1 MNRVPFS
8 PRRIWVVA
16 HNTVLE
22 ALRQKLLA
30 FLLVLAMALV
40 VGARWLRDFNFGAPE
55 LRFVADCGLGAIAI
69 LGPAL
74 TIAATV
80 QLFFGEIENRTVLTL
95 LAKPVWRAE
104 FVLGKFA
111 GVAFVA
117 ALFCGAVTALLAVV
131 LWFRQ
136 RELVALHPEAFPAG
150 GTIDYAGLAMA
161 GALHWLEFAVL
172 AALILLVASYARA
185 QLFAAVTGFLLLI
198 VCHLQHLAYEAGSRS
213 DSALG
218 RAAAALL
225 NRALPNFQMFGLA
238 DRFVDSPA
246 PGWDQFGRVVAY
258 ACCYIAAGCAL
269 AIFSFR
275 RREI

>member
-1 MNRVPFS
+1 MNRLAFS
-8 PRRIWVVA
+8 PRRVWVVA

-22 ALRQKLLA
+22 AMRQKLLA
-30 FLLVLAMALV
+30 FLLLLAMALV
-40 VGARWLRDFNFGAPE
+40 VGARWLRAFNFGAPE
-55 LRFVADCGLGAIAI
+55 LRFLADCGLGAIAI

-80 QLFFGEIENRTVLTL
+80 QLFFGELENRTVQTL

-111 GVAFVA
+111 GVVFVA
-117 ALFCGAVTALLAVV
+117 ALFCASVTALLAAV
-131 LWFRQ
+131 LWYRQ
-136 RELVALHPEAFPAG
+136 RELIALAPEGFPSG
-150 GTIDYAGLAMA
+150 GTIDYAGVAMA

-172 AALILLVASYARA
+172 AALVLLVASYARA
-185 QLFAAVTGFLLLI
+185 QLFAAVTGFFLLVI
-198 VCHLQHLAYEAGSRS
+198 CHLQPLAHEAGERAGSWG
-213 DSALG
+213 G

-225 NRALPNFQMFGLA
+225 GSTLPDFQIFGLA
-238 DRFVDSPA
+238 DGFVGSPS
-246 PGWDQFGRVVAY
+246 PGWSEFGRVVAY